1 MVNIRD
7 IETYRENNQLE
18 AKKAAGGLPGS
29 LWETYSSFAN
39 TDGGVILLGVEERT
53 DGSLEVTGVQDPEH
67 MKKDFW
73 NTISSKQEVSV
84 NILTDRDVTTEDF
97 EGKKIIVIRVPRAD
111 RYLRPVFIGNNPQTG
126 SYRRRHDGDYHCTPL
141 ELAAMYRDSYP
152 VTPDAHL
159 IRRRGLEVFCMDTVH
174 KYRSNFKMVH
184 PNHVWATLEDE
195 EFLIKIGA
203 MGFDSDDARFYPTGA
218 GLLMFG
224 CVDTIAQEYP
234 AYLLDYQDISAPG
247 SRWVDRLTS
256 SGGEWSGN
264 LFDFFFA
271 VSDKLTFNLPRPFS
285 LKGLFRVDDTPLHK
299 AVREALLNTLVN
311 ADYSASRGVVVRKNK
326 NGFIFE
332 NPGNFRISIKE
343 AMGGGI
349 SDPRNIILFKM
360 FMLIGLGERAGS
372 GIPAIVDGWEKAY
385 GERPVWTDSH
395 NPDRT
400 TLTLHC
406 RNFDDVL
413 FRKDTDEADS
423 TIKSVGNSGANQS
436 VNSETVGNSEAKPL
450 VNSETVG
457 NSEAKPLVN
466 SKTVGNSDVK
476 PSVNSETV
484 SIDLTENKVYRNQQ
498 KIISYLSRH
507 GLSSSSEISE
517 ALSISATQIRHYL
530 KQFINEGKI
539 EAIGTYRDRRYRL
552 IPD

>member
-1 MVNIRD
+1 
-7 IETYRENNQLE
+7 
-18 AKKAAGGLPGS
+18 
-29 LWETYSSFAN
+29 
-39 TDGGVILLGVEERT
+39 
-53 DGSLEVTGVQDPEH
+53 
-67 MKKDFW
+67 
-73 NTISSKQEVSV
+73 
-84 NILTDRDVTTEDF
+84 
-97 EGKKIIVIRVPRAD
+97 
-111 RYLRPVFIGNNPQTG
+111 
-126 SYRRRHDGDYHCTPL
+126 
-141 ELAAMYRDSYP
+141 
-152 VTPDAHL
+152 
-159 IRRRGLEVFCMDTVH
+159 
-174 KYRSNFKMVH
+174 
-184 PNHVWATLEDE
+184 
-195 EFLIKIGA
+195 
-203 MGFDSDDARFYPTGA
+203 
-218 GLLMFG
+218 
-224 CVDTIAQEYP
+224 
-234 AYLLDYQDISAPG
+234 
-247 SRWVDRLTS
+247 
-256 SGGEWSGN
+256 
-264 LFDFFFA
+264 
-271 VSDKLTFNLPRPFS
+271 
-285 LKGLFRVDDTPLHK
+285 
-299 AVREALLNTLVN
+299 
-311 ADYSASRGVVVRKNK
+311 
-326 NGFIFE
+326 
-332 NPGNFRISIKE
+332 
-343 AMGGGI
+343 MGGGI

>member
-1 MVNIRD
+1 
-7 IETYRENNQLE
+7 
-18 AKKAAGGLPGS
+18 
-29 LWETYSSFAN
+29 
-39 TDGGVILLGVEERT
+39 
-53 DGSLEVTGVQDPEH
+53 
-67 MKKDFW
+67 
-73 NTISSKQEVSV
+73 
-84 NILTDRDVTTEDF
+84 
-97 EGKKIIVIRVPRAD
+97 
-111 RYLRPVFIGNNPQTG
+111 
-126 SYRRRHDGDYHCTPL
+126 
-141 ELAAMYRDSYP
+141 MYRDSYP

-184 PNHVWATLEDE
+184 PNHVWATLEDG

-311 ADYSASRGVVVRKNK
+311 ADYSASRGVVVRKNQ

-423 TIKSVGNSGANQS
+423 NIKSVGNSGANQS

-466 SKTVGNSDVK
+466 SETFRSKT
-476 PSVNSETV
+476 
-484 SIDLTENKVYRNQQ
+484 
-498 KIISYLSRH
+498 
-507 GLSSSSEISE
+507 
-517 ALSISATQIRHYL
+517 A
-530 KQFINEGKI
+530 GKF
-539 EAIGTYRDRRYRL
+539 
-552 IPD
+552 

>member
-67 MKKDFW
+67 LKKDFW
-73 NTISSKQEVSV
+73 NTISNKQKVSV

-126 SYRRRHDGDYHCTPL
+126 SYRRRHDGDYHCTPQ

-311 ADYSASRGVVVRKNK
+311 ADYSASRGVVVRKNQ
-326 NGFIFE
+326 NGF
-332 NPGNFRISIKE
+332 
-343 AMGGGI
+343 
-349 SDPRNIILFKM
+349 
-360 FMLIGLGERAGS
+360 S

-423 TIKSVGNSGANQS
+423 NIKSVGNSGANPS
-436 VNSETVGNSEAKPL
+436 VNSETVGNSDAKPS
-450 VNSETVG
+450 VNHETVG
-457 NSEAKPLVN
+457 NSDA
-466 SKTVGNSDVK
+466 K

-539 EAIGTYRDRRYRL
+539 EAVGTFRNRRYRL
-552 IPD
+552 ISG